1 MRVERKYSMKTDIQI
16 AQETEMFT
24 IEKIARR
31 AKIDMDYIE
40 MYGKYRAKINLKLFD
55 KLESANN
62 GKLILVTAI
71 NPTKA
76 GEGKS
81 TTTVGL
87 CDGLAQINKHVIGA
101 LREPSLGPIFGM
113 KGGATGG
120 GHAQV
125 VPMEDINLH
134 FNGDMHAIT
143 TANNLIAAAIDNHL
157 YHGNE
162 LNINPERIVFKRA
175 MDMNDRALRIV
186 EVGRP
191 DKRSVIRKDGFNI
204 TVASEVMAILCLS
217 TSLEDFKK
225 RINKVILAY
234 THDNKVITV
243 KDLKIA
249 GAVAMIM
256 KDAIKPNLVQTLE
269 HTPMIIHGGPFA
281 NIAHGCNSIIA
292 TKLALKL
299 ADYVVTEAG
308 FGADLGAQ
316 KFMDIKCDV
325 ANIKP
330 NAIVL
335 VATVRALKLNGG
347 VVFEELGQENIEAL
361 LKGTEN
367 LAKHL
372 ENLAHYKVPVVVA
385 INRFN
390 TDTQDELKTLLDWC
404 KKQGVTAVI
413 NESWAKG
420 GQGAVALA
428 EAVVHECEKPSQF
441 SPLLKDVHGIK
452 EKIETIAKTIYGA
465 KSVIYSEQAEEAIE
479 IINKLGYNN
488 LNVCMA
494 KNQYSLSDDPKK
506 LGRPKDFD
514 ITIKELR
521 ISAGAGFVVALTG
534 DVMTMP
540 GLPKIPAAE
549 NMDIDELGHIVGLF

>member
-1 MRVERKYSMKTDIQI
+1 MKGERKYSMKTDIQI
-16 AQETEMFT
+16 AQENEMFT
-24 IEKIARR
+24 IEKIARK

-40 MYGKYRAKINLKLFD
+40 MYGKYRAKIDLRLFD
-55 KLESANN
+55 KLEAANN

-87 CDGLAQINKHVIGA
+87 CDGLAQINKNVIGA

-143 TANNLIAAAIDNHL
+143 AANNLIAAAIDNHL
-157 YHGNE
+157 YHGNV
-162 LNINPERIVFKRA
+162 LNIDPNRIVFKRA
-175 MDMNDRALRIV
+175 MDMNDRALREI

-191 DKRSVIRKDGFNI
+191 DKRSVVRKDGFNI
-204 TVASEVMAILCLS
+204 TVASEIMAILCLS
-217 TSLEDFKK
+217 SSLEDFKK
-225 RINKVILAY
+225 RVNKVILAY
-234 THDNKVITV
+234 THDGNVITV

-347 VVFEELGQENIEAL
+347 VLFEDLGQENIDAL

-367 LAKHL
+367 LGKHL
-372 ENLAHYKVPVVVA
+372 ENLALYKVPVVVA
-385 INRFN
+385 INKFN
-390 TDTQDELKTLLDWC
+390 SDTHEELKTLLEWC
-404 KKQGVTAVI
+404 KRQGVKAVI
-413 NESWAKG
+413 NESWALG
-420 GQGAVALA
+420 GQGAIELA

-441 SPLLKDVHGIK
+441 NPLLKETIGIK
-452 EKIETIAKTIYGA
+452 EKIEKIATTIYGA
-465 KSVIYSEQAEEAIE
+465 KAVVFSERALEELDTIR
-479 IINKLGYNN
+479 KLGYNE

-540 GLPKIPAAE
+540 GLPKVPAAE
-549 NMDIDELGHIVGLF
+549 NMDIDEKGHIVGLF

>member
-1 MRVERKYSMKTDIQI
+1 MKTDIQI
-16 AQETEMFT
+16 AQENEMFP
-24 IEKIARR
+24 IEKVARR
-31 AKIDMDYIE
+31 AKIDLDFVE
-40 MYGKYRAKINLKLFD
+40 MYGKYRAKIDLKMLD
-55 KLESANN
+55 KLESSND

-87 CDGLAQINKHVIGA
+87 CDGLAQINKQVIGA
-101 LREPSLGPIFGM
+101 LREPSLGPVFGI

-120 GHAQV
+120 GYAQV

-143 TANNLIAAAIDNHL
+143 TANNLISATIDNHL

-162 LNINPERIVFKRA
+162 LKIDPDKIVFKRA
-175 MDMNDRALRIV
+175 MDMNDRSLREI

-191 DKRSVIRKDGFNI
+191 DKRSIIRKDGFNI
-204 TVASEVMAILCLS
+204 TVASEIMAILCLS
-217 TSLEDFKK
+217 SSLDDFKK
-225 RINKVILAY
+225 RVNKVIVAY
-234 THDNKVITV
+234 NQSGEIVTV

-281 NIAHGCNSIIA
+281 NIAHGCNSILA

-316 KFMDIKCDV
+316 KFMDIKCDI
-325 ANIKP
+325 AKIKP
-330 NAIVL
+330 NVIVL
-335 VATVRALKLNGG
+335 VATIRALKLNGG
-347 VVFEELGQENIEAL
+347 LSYEELGQENIEAL

-372 ENLAHYKVPVVVA
+372 ENLALYKVPVVVA
-385 INRFN
+385 INRFGS
-390 TDTQDELKTLLDWC
+390 DTQNELKTLLEWC
-404 KKQGVTAVI
+404 QNHGVKAVI
-413 NESWAKG
+413 NEAWGKG
-420 GQGAVALA
+420 GQGAVELA

-441 SPLLKDVHGIK
+441 TSLLKNVKGIK
-452 EKIETIAKTIYGA
+452 AKIETIAKTIYGA
-465 KSVIYSEQAEEAIE
+465 KSVVYTDKALTDLKRIETSE
-479 IINKLGYNN
+479 YND

-540 GLPKIPAAE
+540 GLPKVPAAE
-549 NMDIDELGHIVGLF
+549 NMDIDEKGNIVGLF

>member
-1 MRVERKYSMKTDIQI
+1 MKTDIQI
-16 AQETEMFT
+16 AQESELFP
-24 IEKIARR
+24 IEKIARK
-31 AKIDMDYIE
+31 AKIDLDYLEI
-40 MYGKYRAKINLKLFD
+40 YGKYRAKIDLQLFN
-55 KLESANN
+55 KLESHRD

-87 CDGLAQINKHVIGA
+87 CDGLAKIHKQVIGA
-101 LREPSLGPIFGM
+101 LREPSLGPIFGL

-120 GHAQV
+120 GYSQV

-143 TANNLIAAAIDNHL
+143 TANNLISATIDNHL
-157 YHGNE
+157 YHGNQ
-162 LNINPERIVFKRA
+162 LNIDPNRIVFKRA
-175 MDMNDRALRIV
+175 IDMNDRALREI

-191 DKRSVIRKDGFNI
+191 DKRSVVRKDGFNI
-204 TVASEVMAILCLS
+204 TVASEIMAILCLAS
-217 TSLEDFKK
+217 SLDDFKK
-225 RINKVILAY
+225 RVSRVIVAY
-234 THDNKVITV
+234 TYDGKVVTV
-243 KDLKIA
+243 KDLNIA
-249 GAVAMIM
+249 GAVAMIV

-269 HTPMIIHGGPFA
+269 HTPVLIHGGPFA

-316 KFMDIKCDV
+316 KFMDIKCQV

-330 NAIVL
+330 NVIVL
-335 VATVRALKLNGG
+335 VATIRALKLNGG
-347 VVFEELGQENIEAL
+347 IQYEDLNKENIVAL

-372 ENLAHYKVPVVVA
+372 ENMAQYKVPVVIA

-390 TDTQDELKTLLDWC
+390 SDTTNEMKTLLEWC
-404 KKQGVTAVI
+404 KNHGVKAVI
-413 NESWAKG
+413 NEAWAKG
-420 GQGAVALA
+420 GQGAIELA
-428 EAVVHECEKPSQF
+428 EAVVSECEKTSHF
-441 SPLLKDVHGIK
+441 CSLLHNVHGVK
-452 EKIETIAKTIYGA
+452 QKIEVIAKTLYGA
-465 KSVIYSEQAEEAIE
+465 KGVVFSDRATKELTFIEENGFNE
-479 IINKLGYNN
+479 

-506 LGRPKDFD
+506 LGRPTDFE
-514 ITIKELR
+514 ITISELR
-521 ISAGAGFVVALTG
+521 ISAGAGFIVALTG

-540 GLPKIPAAE
+540 GLPLKPAAE
-549 NMDIDELGHIVGLF
+549 NMDIDEKGNIIGLF

>member
-1 MRVERKYSMKTDIQI
+1 MKTDIQI
-16 AQETEMFT
+16 AQENEMYP
-24 IEKIARR
+24 IEKIARK
-31 AKIDMDYIE
+31 AKIDMEYIE
-40 MYGKYRAKINLKLFD
+40 MYGKYRAKIDLRLFD
-55 KLESANN
+55 KVEKSND

-87 CDGLAQINKHVIGA
+87 CDGLSHINKQVIGA

-120 GHAQV
+120 GFAQV
-125 VPMEDINLH
+125 VPMDDINLH

-143 TANNLIAAAIDNHL
+143 AANNLIAAAIDNHL
-157 YHGNE
+157 YHGNT
-162 LNINPERIVFKRA
+162 LDIDPNQIVFKRA
-175 MDMNDRALRIV
+175 MDMNDRSLREI
-186 EVGRP
+186 EIGRP

-204 TVASEVMAILCLS
+204 TVASEIMAILCLS
-217 TSLEDFKK
+217 SSLEDFKK
-225 RINKVILAY
+225 RVNRVIIGY
-234 THDNKVITV
+234 TTKGEVVTV

-335 VATVRALKLNGG
+335 VATIRALKLNGG
-347 VVFEELGQENIEAL
+347 VLFEDLGLENIEAL
-361 LKGTEN
+361 LKGVEN
-367 LAKHL
+367 LEKHL
-372 ENLAHYKVPVVVA
+372 ENLSLYKVPVVVA

-390 TDTQDELKTLLDWC
+390 SDTNEELKTLMEWC
-404 KKQGVTAVI
+404 KRFGVKAVI

-420 GQGAVALA
+420 GQGAIELA
-428 EAVVHECEKPSQF
+428 EAIVHECEKPSTF
-441 SPLLKDVHGIK
+441 KPLLKEVHGIK

-465 KSVIYSEQAEEAIE
+465 NAVNFSDRAKKELSLIQD
-479 IINKLGYNN
+479 LGYND

-494 KNQYSLSDDPKK
+494 KNQYSLSDDPKR
-506 LGRPKDFD
+506 LGRPTDFEV
-514 ITIKELR
+514 TIKELR

-540 GLPKIPAAE
+540 GLPKVPAAE
-549 NMDIDELGHIVGLF
+549 NMDIDEKGHIVGLF

>member
-1 MRVERKYSMKTDIQI
+1 MKTDIQI
-16 AQETEMFT
+16 AQENEMYT
-24 IEKIARR
+24 IEKIARI
-31 AKIDMDYIE
+31 AKIDLDFIE
-40 MYGKYRAKINLKLFD
+40 MYGKYRAKIDLKLFD
-55 KLESANN
+55 KVESSND

-87 CDGLAQINKHVIGA
+87 CDGLAHINKQVIGA

-120 GHAQV
+120 GFAQV
-125 VPMEDINLH
+125 VPMDDINLH

-143 TANNLIAAAIDNHL
+143 AANNLIAATIDNHL
-157 YHGNE
+157 YHGNN
-162 LNINPERIVFKRA
+162 LDIDPNRIVFKRA
-175 MDMNDRALRIV
+175 MDMNDRSLREI
-186 EVGRP
+186 EIGRP

-204 TVASEVMAILCLS
+204 TVASEIMAILCLS
-217 TSLEDFKK
+217 SSLEDFKK
-225 RINKVILAY
+225 RVNKVIIGY
-234 THDNKVITV
+234 TTKGEVVTV

-347 VVFEELGQENIEAL
+347 VLYEDLGVENIEAL

-367 LAKHL
+367 LSKHL
-372 ENLAHYKVPVVVA
+372 ENLALYKVPVVVA

-390 TDTQDELKTLLDWC
+390 SDTHEELKALIEWC
-404 KKQGVTAVI
+404 KRHGAKAVI

-420 GQGAVALA
+420 AQGAIELA
-428 EAVVHECEKPSQF
+428 EAVVQECEKPSIF
-441 SPLLKDVHGIK
+441 KPLLKDVQGIQ

-465 KSVIYSEQAEEAIE
+465 SKVNYTEKASQELNNIIE
-479 IINKLGYNN
+479 LGYND
-488 LNVCMA
+488 LNVCMD
-494 KNQYSLSDDPKK
+494 KNQYSLSDDPKR
-506 LGRPKDFD
+506 LGRPKDFE

-521 ISAGAGFVVALTG
+521 ISAGAGFIVALTG

-549 NMDIDELGHIVGLF
+549 NMDIDEKGHIVGLF

>member
-1 MRVERKYSMKTDIQI
+1 MKPDIQI
-16 AQETEMFT
+16 AQENEMYP
-24 IEKIARR
+24 IEKIARK
-31 AKIDMDYIE
+31 AKIDMEYIE
-40 MYGKYRAKINLKLFD
+40 MYGKYRAKIDMKLFD
-55 KLESANN
+55 KVEKSND

-87 CDGLAQINKHVIGA
+87 CDGLSQINKQVIGA

-120 GHAQV
+120 GFAQV

-143 TANNLIAAAIDNHL
+143 SANNLIAAAIDNHL
-157 YHGNE
+157 YHGNV
-162 LNINPERIVFKRA
+162 LDIDPNQIVFKRA
-175 MDMNDRALRIV
+175 MDMNDRSLREI
-186 EVGRP
+186 EIGRP
-191 DKRSVIRKDGFNI
+191 DKRSIIRKDGFNI
-204 TVASEVMAILCLS
+204 TVASEIMAILCLS
-217 TSLEDFKK
+217 SSLEDFKK
-225 RINKVILAY
+225 RVNRVIIGY
-234 THDNKVITV
+234 TTKGEVVTV
-243 KDLKIA
+243 KDLKVA

-335 VATVRALKLNGG
+335 VATVRALKLNGR
-347 VVFEELGQENIEAL
+347 VPFEGLGLENIEAL

-367 LAKHL
+367 LRKHL
-372 ENLAHYKVPVVVA
+372 ENLALYKVPVVVA

-390 TDTQDELKTLLDWC
+390 SDTVEELKALLEWC
-404 KKQGVTAVI
+404 KRFGVKAVI

-420 GQGAVALA
+420 GHGAIELA
-428 EAVVHECEKPSQF
+428 EAIVHECEKPSTF
-441 SPLLKDVHGIK
+441 RPLIKEVHGIR
-452 EKIETIAKTIYGA
+452 EKIEAISKTIYGA
-465 KSVIYSEQAEEAIE
+465 SKVNFSEKAINE
-479 IINKLGYNN
+479 LENINKLGYND

-494 KNQYSLSDDPKK
+494 KNQYSLSDDPKR
-506 LGRPKDFD
+506 LGRPIDFEV
-514 ITIKELR
+514 TIKELR

-534 DVMTMP
+534 EVMTMP
-540 GLPKIPAAE
+540 GLPKVPAAE
-549 NMDIDELGHIVGLF
+549 NMDIDEKGNIVGLF

>member
-1 MRVERKYSMKTDIQI
+1 MKPDIQI
-16 AQETEMFT
+16 AQENEMYP
-24 IEKIARR
+24 IEKIARK
-31 AKIDMDYIE
+31 AKIDMEYIE
-40 MYGKYRAKINLKLFD
+40 MYGKYRAKIDLRLFD
-55 KLESANN
+55 KVEKSND

-87 CDGLAQINKHVIGA
+87 CDGLSQINKQVIGA

-120 GHAQV
+120 GFAQV
-125 VPMEDINLH
+125 VPMDDINLH

-157 YHGNE
+157 YHGNV
-162 LNINPERIVFKRA
+162 LDIDPNQIVFKRA
-175 MDMNDRALRIV
+175 MDMNDRSLREI
-186 EVGRP
+186 EIGRP

-204 TVASEVMAILCLS
+204 TVASEIMAILCLS
-217 TSLEDFKK
+217 SSLEDFKK
-225 RINKVILAY
+225 RVNRVIIGYTTQGKV
-234 THDNKVITV
+234 VTV

-316 KFMDIKCDV
+316 KFMDIKCNV

-347 VVFEELGQENIEAL
+347 VLYEDLGQENIEAL

-367 LAKHL
+367 LGKHL
-372 ENLAHYKVPVVVA
+372 ENLSLYKVPVVVA

-390 TDTQDELKTLLDWC
+390 SDTNEELKTLMEWC
-404 KKQGVTAVI
+404 KRFGVKAVI

-420 GQGAVALA
+420 GHGAIELA
-428 EAVVHECEKPSQF
+428 EAIVHECEKPSTF
-441 SPLLKDVHGIK
+441 KPLLKEVHGIK

-465 KSVIYSEQAEEAIE
+465 NSVNFSDRAKKELNLIQE
-479 IINKLGYNN
+479 LGYND

-494 KNQYSLSDDPKK
+494 KNQYSLSDDPKR
-506 LGRPKDFD
+506 LGRPTDFEV
-514 ITIKELR
+514 TIKELR

-540 GLPKIPAAE
+540 GLPKVPAAE
-549 NMDIDELGHIVGLF
+549 NMDIDEKGNIVGLF

>member
-1 MRVERKYSMKTDIQI
+1 MKSDIQI
-16 AQETEMFT
+16 AQENEMFP
-24 IEKIARR
+24 IEKIARK
-31 AKIDMDYIE
+31 AKIDLDYVE
-40 MYGKYRAKINLKLFD
+40 MFGKYKAKIDLKLFN
-55 KLESANN
+55 KVESNIN

-87 CDGLAQINKHVIGA
+87 CDGLAKIHKHVIGA
-101 LREPSLGPIFGM
+101 LREPSLGPVFGM

-120 GHAQV
+120 GYAQV

-143 TANNLIAAAIDNHL
+143 TANNLISASIDNHL

-162 LNINPERIVFKRA
+162 LNIDPNRIVFKRA
-175 MDMNDRALRIV
+175 IDMNDRALREI
-186 EVGRP
+186 EIGRP
-191 DKRSVIRKDGFNI
+191 DKRSVVRKDGFNI
-204 TVASEVMAILCLS
+204 TVASEIMAILCLAS
-217 TSLEDFKK
+217 SLDDFKK
-225 RINKVILAY
+225 RVNNVVIAYSNDGKV
-234 THDNKVITV
+234 VTV

-269 HTPMIIHGGPFA
+269 HTPVLIHGGPFA
-281 NIAHGCNSIIA
+281 NIAHGCNSILA

-316 KFMDIKCDV
+316 KFMDIKCEV

-330 NAIVL
+330 NVIVL
-335 VATVRALKLNGG
+335 VATIRALKLNGG
-347 VVFEELGQENIEAL
+347 VQYEELSNENVEAL
-361 LKGTEN
+361 LKGTDN

-372 ENLAHYKVPVVVA
+372 ENIALYKVPVVVA
-385 INRFN
+385 INRFSS
-390 TDTQDELKTLLDWC
+390 DTNNELRVLLEWC
-404 KKQGVTAVI
+404 KNHGVKAVV
-413 NESWAKG
+413 NEAWAKG
-420 GQGAVALA
+420 GQGAIELA
-428 EAVVHECEKPSQF
+428 EAVVSECEKPSKF
-441 SPLLKDVHGIK
+441 TSLLHNVQGVKQ
-452 EKIETIAKTIYGA
+452 KIEVIAKTLYGA
-465 KSVIYSEQAEEAIE
+465 NGVVFSGRATQELEFIE
-479 IINKLGYNN
+479 KFGYNN

-506 LGRPKDFD
+506 LGRPKNFD
-514 ITIKELR
+514 ITINELR
-521 ISAGAGFVVALTG
+521 ISAGAGFIVALTG

-540 GLPKIPAAE
+540 GLPKKPASE
-549 NMDIDELGHIVGLF
+549 NMDVDEKGNIIGLF